1 MSTEAKCPVS
11 GQQSATGACPVSGQQ
26 SASGAC
32 PVSGQQPA
40 AGGACPVSGQ
50 QSATGGCPVS
60 GQPSA
65 SGSCPVAH
73 AQPGAPAQ
81 ASDPSKPTASSL
93 PPEAIELATRLF
105 NMARKGDMTL
115 ITYVENGIP
124 PNLTNH
130 DGNTLLMLAAY
141 AGHAELVR
149 ELLKKGA
156 DVDRPND
163 RGQTPLAGAV
173 FKLHD
178 DVVKALLEG
187 GADPNKGTPSAI
199 DTARMF
205 MRDEVLKL
213 FEVS

>member
-1 MSTEAKCPVS
+1 MSTEAKCPVSGQQSATAAFPVSGQKTATGACPVS

-26 SASGAC
+26 SASG
-32 PVSGQQPA
+32 G
-40 AGGACPVSGQ
+40 
-50 QSATGGCPVS
+50 
-60 GQPSA
+60 
-65 SGSCPVAH
+65 CPVAH
-73 AQPGAPAQ
+73 AQSDAPAQ
-81 ASDPSKPTASSL
+81 ASDPSKPDASSL

-105 NMARKGDMTL
+105 NMARQGDMTL

-130 DGNTLLMLAAY
+130 DGNTLLMLSAY

-205 MRDEVLKL
+205 KRDEVLKL
-213 FEVS
+213 FEVSLSRRF

>member
-1 MSTEAKCPVS
+1 MMSAAENKCPVS
-11 GQQSATGACPVSGQQ
+11 GQTGAGSCPVSGQAQ
-26 SASGAC
+26 
-32 PVSGQQPA
+32 A
-40 AGGACPVSGQ
+40 AA
-50 QSATGGCPVS
+50 GGCPVS
-60 GQPSA
+60 GQAA
-65 SGSCPVAH
+65 SGGSCPVAH
-73 AQPGAPAQ
+73 NAEKPAEPT
-81 ASDPSKPTASSL
+81 DPSKPNASSL

-105 NMARKGDMTL
+105 NMAREGDMTL
-115 ITYVENGIP
+115 ITYVENGVP

-130 DGNTLLMLAAY
+130 QGNTLLMLAAY

-149 ELLKKGA
+149 GLLEKGA
-156 DVDRPND
+156 DVDAPND

-187 GADPNKGTPSAI
+187 GADPTKGTPNAI

-205 MRDEVLKL
+205 KRDEILKL

>member
-1 MSTEAKCPVS
+1 MSTESKCPVS
-11 GQQSATGACPVSGQQ
+11 GQSAPGGCPVSGQ
-26 SASGAC
+26 A
-32 PVSGQQPA
+32 
-40 AGGACPVSGQ
+40 
-50 QSATGGCPVS
+50 ATGGCPVS
-60 GQPSA
+60 GQASA
-65 SGSCPVAH
+65 GGACPVAH
-73 AQPGAPAQ
+73 SSGSSETPAQPTDA
-81 ASDPSKPTASSL
+81 SKPDASTL

-105 NMARKGDMTL
+105 NMARSGDATL

-156 DVDRPND
+156 EVDRPND

-205 MRDEVLKL
+205 KRDEVLKL
-213 FEVS
+213 FEVSSDADTKS

>member
-1 MSTEAKCPVS
+1 MSTESKCPVSGQSAAGGCPASGQQSASGGCPVS
-11 GQQSATGACPVSGQQ
+11 GQQSAA
-26 SASGAC
+26 
-32 PVSGQQPA
+32 
-40 AGGACPVSGQ
+40 
-50 QSATGGCPVS
+50 GGCPVS
-60 GQPSA
+60 GQA
-65 SGSCPVAH
+65 SSGGACPVAH
-73 AQPGAPAQ
+73 TQSDAPAQ

-105 NMARKGDMTL
+105 NMARQGDMTL
-115 ITYVENGIP
+115 VQYVESGIP

-130 DGNTLLMLAAY
+130 EGNTLLMLAAY
-141 AGHAELVR
+141 SGHADLVR

-156 DVDRPND
+156 DVDAPND

-187 GADPNKGTPSAI
+187 GANPNKGTPSAI

-205 MRDEVLKL
+205 KRDEVLKL